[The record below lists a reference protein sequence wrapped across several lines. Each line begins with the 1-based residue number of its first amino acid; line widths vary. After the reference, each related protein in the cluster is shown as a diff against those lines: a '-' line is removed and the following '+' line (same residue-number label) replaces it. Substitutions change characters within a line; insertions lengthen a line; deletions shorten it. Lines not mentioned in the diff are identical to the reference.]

1 MKFNSCIYLYNTN
14 LCEAIEPSCPK
25 SLGIICICSRK
36 IICILNLGSQY
47 GLLKIKSEY
56 MCVYVGTYTYMRVY
70 RSGYRTGGMQM
81 QEKF

>member
-1 MKFNSCIYLYNTN
+1 
-14 LCEAIEPSCPK
+14 
-25 SLGIICICSRK
+25 
-36 IICILNLGSQY
+36 
-47 GLLKIKSEY
+47 